1 LTITKVLFQIVL
13 VLHIATALLGFV
25 AALVLSI
32 IAYRHRRQRELP
44 DTFWK
49 YQAYLQLNTL
59 LLGVFGTALYL
70 MGGRPKVE
78 LHMLYGALALL
89 TVLAQRGLGRG
100 RQLRQVLAED
110 YGKFHEVWVYFGLN
124 LFLWAMYGRGLTTG
138 FFGF

>member
-1 LTITKVLFQIVL
+1 M
-13 VLHIATALLGFV
+13 VLHVAAALLGFV

-32 IAYRHRRQRELP
+32 VAYRYRRQRELP

-49 YQAYLQLNTL
+49 YQAYLQINTV

-78 LHMLYGALALL
+78 LHMLYGVLALL

-100 RQLRQVLAED
+100 GQLRQVLAED
-110 YGKFHEVWVYFGLN
+110 YGRFHEVWVYFGLN